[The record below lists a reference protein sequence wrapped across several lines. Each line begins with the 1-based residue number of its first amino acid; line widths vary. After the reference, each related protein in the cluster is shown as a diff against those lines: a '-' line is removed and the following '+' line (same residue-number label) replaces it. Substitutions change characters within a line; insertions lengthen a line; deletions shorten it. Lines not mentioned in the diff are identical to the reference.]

1 MGLSE
6 GLLRLGGDGIST
18 TSVPSPS
25 CNKKISVCYYQ
36 GWQSGQKIGG
46 FGFRILVRIFYSADS
61 DFFDILHTYIFYMK

>member
-25 CNKKISVCYYQ
+25 CNKKIAVCYYIKLTNIIKEPV
-36 GWQSGQKIGG
+36 SITRYK
-46 FGFRILVRIFYSADS
+46 F
-61 DFFDILHTYIFYMK
+61 